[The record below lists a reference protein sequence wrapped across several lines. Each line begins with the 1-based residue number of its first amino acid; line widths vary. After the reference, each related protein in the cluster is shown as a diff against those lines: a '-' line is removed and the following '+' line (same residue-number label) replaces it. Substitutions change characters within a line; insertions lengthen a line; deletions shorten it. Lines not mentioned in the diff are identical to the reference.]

1 MIIKIND
8 KLFEITDIYEDK
20 IPDDDYY
27 VQSLLK
33 VASYV
38 INTYKKELNLDI
50 EDIIDI
56 YKNALLN
63 ADKMVDI
70 KEYNESQ
77 ILDLDGE

>member
-1 MIIKIND
+1 MIIKINN

-33 VASYV
+33 VVSYM

-63 ADKMVDI
+63 ADKMVEI
-70 KEYNESQ
+70 KEYNESK

>member
-1 MIIKIND
+1 MIIKINN

-33 VASYV
+33 VVSYM

-63 ADKMVDI
+63 ADKMVEI
-70 KEYNESQ
+70 KEYNENK

>member
-33 VASYV
+33 VASYM

-70 KEYNESQ
+70 NEYNEVK

>member
-1 MIIKIND
+1 MIIKINN

-33 VASYV
+33 VASYM

-70 KEYNESQ
+70 KEYNENQ
-77 ILDLDGE
+77 ILDLDEE